1 MMTFQH
7 SGMIITQTQIK
18 EQTECEC
25 LFVETSDVDQE
36 RTVGCILWEL
46 KTPRIGLY
54 EASKGLRIGPS
65 YRPRLP
71 V

>member
-1 MMTFQH
+1 MSSYWDGNYIFGQYSSEKWRH
-7 SGMIITQTQIK
+7 ES
-18 EQTECEC
+18 
-25 LFVETSDVDQE
+25 VPS
-36 RTVGCILWEL
+36 